1 MSGRENHRARQPS
14 RERAIPNG
22 GRNVTSRTGTGTGTP
37 PRPPIDTS
45 RGDEEDLESSED
57 DQEGD
62 KADVEPDEDADVN
75 DAVDQLSRAVVLSRL
90 LSEVDKEHATPYDEC
105 LSIIFACAN
114 FMGKSELGLYLSLE
128 FAKQSPK

>member
-1 MSGRENHRARQPS
+1 MV
-14 RERAIPNG
+14 G
-22 GRNVTSRTGTGTGTP
+22 GTSRVGPGRGPVPP

-105 LSIIFACAN
+105 LRIIFACAN
-114 FMGKSELGLYLSLE
+114 FMGKSELGLSLSLE

>member
-1 MSGRENHRARQPS
+1 MMGGAPRVGPGRGPRAPP
-14 RERAIPNG
+14 E
-22 GRNVTSRTGTGTGTP
+22 

-62 KADVEPDEDADVN
+62 ETDVEPDEDVDVN
-75 DAVDQLSRAVVLSRL
+75 DAVDQLSRAVVLTRL
-90 LSEVDKEHATPYDEC
+90 LSEVNKEHATPYDEC
-105 LSIIFACAN
+105 LRIIFACAN
-114 FMGKSELGLYLSLE
+114 FMGKSKLGLYLALE